1 MTERVVAPVIPW
13 STSKGSSRSGDLAGS
28 RVARVLPLAVPP
40 DLPAAPPVDVIYGMG
55 RIDASGRIADRGV
68 TRALGWQIGDRL
80 TLTGTPRKV
89 VARRDPAGMLALGHK
104 PYVAI
109 PAALRA
115 RCGLSTGD
123 RVLLAAMP
131 GDDVLTVYPLS
142 TVHQAI
148 RGTVPGEGG
157 DPR

>member
-1 MTERVVAPVIPW
+1 M
-13 STSKGSSRSGDLAGS
+13 
-28 RVARVLPLAVPP
+28 ARVLPLAVPP
-40 DLPAAPPVDVIYGMG
+40 ELPAAVPVDVIYGMG

-68 TRALGWQIGDRL
+68 TRALGWQTGDRL
-80 TLTGTPRKV
+80 TLTGTPREI
-89 VARRDPAGMLALGHK
+89 VARRDPAGMLALGRK

-142 TVHQAI
+142 TVHHAI
-148 RGTVPGEGG
+148 RPGLPGEGG
-157 DPR
+157 EPR